1 MVCQTNKCFVATA
14 DRSQPATFIN
24 FSMGGAFNVLGN
36 VNIQNVS
43 YVFANRDHRFTGFG
57 NLWEISVLAI
67 VFTQVYSLSRTTRF
81 IFLAWVQETHCAV
94 FYLRSLD
101 TALACS
107 ATTSEGTQTQLNGRE
122 LCVRV
127 PCSSRSVAW
136 GQLFDPKEGPTVP
149 RRLLGFLSDKNHGA
163 WLVEKPGGDPRL
175 DSPVRHGLLDFRQQ
189 SVAGAPGGCEC
200 VARRSVVQHGQNL
213 IQLFPWHRDETF
225 DIVEVIASVQY
236 RVLSEE
242 GNVT

>member
-1 MVCQTNKCFVATA
+1 MGNFGPCNRIYSGVQFVKNNSLYLSCLGSRNALCGVL
-14 DRSQPATFIN
+14 PA
-24 FSMGGAFNVLGN
+24 
-36 VNIQNVS
+36 
-43 YVFANRDHRFTGFG
+43 FTGHGACLFCNDVRG
-57 NLWEISVLAI
+57 NPN
-67 VFTQVYSLSRTTRF
+67 
-81 IFLAWVQETHCAV
+81 
-94 FYLRSLD
+94 
-101 TALACS
+101 
-107 ATTSEGTQTQLNGRE
+107 ATEWAE